1 MPLHDTT
8 AAGPKGETSVV
19 FVVGLVS
26 QVLGGGGLGVAVR
39 VQRQETERTLLGAE
53 LTIGRGDADDTKLWL
68 FALRGYGKLTPKDR
82 DYLALHYGAGLSV
95 LSTGMTTL
103 SAHGASQIAWVNDY
117 WQPYVATG
125 LALSVPI
132 IHGRP
137 FGDMEGR
144 PDEAPGDHPLFV
156 GRATETA
163 PLHTRLYLTLV
174 PGFAVP
180 IGDTGH
186 LLSLDVGLATS
197 INGNNS
203 GFVTLSVADL
213 IH

>member
-1 MPLHDTT
+1 M
-8 AAGPKGETSVV
+8 

-53 LTIGRGDADDTKLWL
+53 LTVGRGDADDTKLWL
-68 FALRGYGKLTPKDR
+68 FALRGYGKLTPRTR
-82 DYLALHYGAGLSV
+82 DYIALHYGAGLSV

-103 SAHGASQIAWVNDY
+103 TAHGAPQLAWINDY
-117 WQPYVATG
+117 WQPYLATG
-125 LALSVPI
+125 LALSVPLVR
-132 IHGRP
+132 GRP

-144 PDEAPGDHPLFV
+144 PEHDPGEHALFV
-156 GRATETA
+156 GRSAETA

-180 IGDTGH
+180 VGDTGH
-186 LLSLDVGLATS
+186 VLSLDAGLATT
-197 INGNNS
+197 INGKNS

-213 IH
+213 VR